1 MSNISWPNLPP
12 DPFLTYPHASDYIE
26 AAFEAKDQTGSVE
39 ISEQKR
45 QEMIDTFGLEPRQ
58 AQVLEYFA
66 SGRAQTMLD
75 DLDLDCVRFCLGQI
89 P

>member
-45 QEMIDTFGLEPRQ
+45 QELINTFGLDSRQ

-75 DLDLDCVRFCLGQI
+75 ELELDYERFRLGQI
-89 P
+89 S